1 MEMGVLFNHLNF
13 IKMKKFKILIPMMV
27 FVMGISMAFTT
38 KNNLDT
44 GLWVQRDGI
53 PIQLKSNPCV
63 SDDPILCR
71 VVFADDPNAVEHQ
84 VYTDQNFVNP
94 KKGGAI
100 DPYVIME

>member
-1 MEMGVLFNHLNF
+1 
-13 IKMKKFKILIPMMV
+13 MKKFKILIPMMV

-63 SDDPILCR
+63 SNDPILCR
-71 VVFADDPNAVEHQ
+71 VVFADDPNSEEYQ
-84 VYTDQNFVNP
+84 VYTDQNLTTP
-94 KKGGAI
+94 KLNGSLI
-100 DPYVIME
+100 PYIIME